1 MERLQNKKIYKK
13 IFHHLHCV
21 SKKLTQR
28 HGTKLYRSILIIFG
42 KNVQHST
49 ARITL
54 FADEWQN
61 LIGTEIYTA
70 VYAVILVPNIA
81 EV

>member
-1 MERLQNKKIYKK
+1 
-13 IFHHLHCV
+13 
-21 SKKLTQR
+21 
-28 HGTKLYRSILIIFG
+28 LIIFG